1 MNKRGN
7 LFEMLLLER
16 GFPSWNESLNLSRRE
31 KGELSR
37 ARVFRKKLW
46 PTSAAKVLRDTS
58 LRDPSFIVRF
68 TPVEAFFFPPNSF
81 LFVYRDLK
89 LIVFLPSYVLFFS
102 FFFFFFFN
110 CRLVARCVF
119 HGRTIIRFLIELSV
133 STKID
138 IWNLSRI
145 FSVSSMIAT
154 IKDPIARRIYDF

>member
-31 KGELSR
+31 KGGVVSRSRFPQEIVTHIRGQSPARHVLARSQFHRSFHTGWSVFLSSKLLS
-37 ARVFRKKLW
+37 FRI
-46 PTSAAKVLRDTS
+46 S
-58 LRDPSFIVRF
+58 RF
-68 TPVEAFFFPPNSF
+68 EINSF
-81 LFVYRDLK
+81 SS
-89 LIVFLPSYVLFFS
+89 FLRFIFL
-102 FFFFFFFN
+102 FFFFN

-145 FSVSSMIAT
+145 FKVFRAWS
-154 IKDPIARRIYDF
+154 RQ